1 MVDYRRANEPH
12 LSSGLAKTMPLDK
25 YLERDTVVDNR
36 RANEPHLASDL
47 PSCTPLDEYMA
58 SDGVCSGISIR
69 APQMVSEEFLTPV
82 HWRQK
87 FLSIELMAFVVSCG
101 RKETTAR
108 WLQAKYCSSGA
119 RNRAP
124 LDQSDGV
131 RGISDASSLAS
142 EIPQH

>member
-1 MVDYRRANEPH
+1 MTPARV
-12 LSSGLAKTMPLDK
+12 
-25 YLERDTVVDNR
+25 
-36 RANEPHLASDL
+36 ASDGVCSGISIRAPQMASEEFL
-47 PSCTPLDEYMA
+47 TPVHWRQKFLSIELMA

-69 APQMVSEEFLTPV
+69 APQMASEEFLTPV

-108 WLQAKYCSSGA
+108 WLQAKYLSSGA

-124 LDQSDGV
+124 LDKCG
-131 RGISDASSLAS
+131 SLAPCQVLS
-142 EIPQH
+142 KKHQATSHNTGWYAT

>member
-69 APQMVSEEFLTPV
+69 ASQMASEEFLTGVHWRQKFLSIELMASDGVCSGISIRAPQMASEEFLTPV

-87 FLSIELMAFVVSCG
+87 FG
-101 RKETTAR
+101 RKKQRLVGSRPST
-108 WLQAKYCSSGA
+108 
-119 RNRAP
+119 
-124 LDQSDGV
+124 
-131 RGISDASSLAS
+131 
-142 EIPQH
+142 